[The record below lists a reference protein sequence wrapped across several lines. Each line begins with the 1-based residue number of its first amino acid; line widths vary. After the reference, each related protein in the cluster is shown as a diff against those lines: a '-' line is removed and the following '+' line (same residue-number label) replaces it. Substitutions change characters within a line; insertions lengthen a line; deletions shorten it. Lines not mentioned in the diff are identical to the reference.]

1 MRKLRITAMIVCLS
15 VMLGLFAMPA
25 LAEDNAQ
32 PKLGSAECALLG
44 DMGTGRILYNAN
56 AYSRHAPA
64 SLTKIMTMLLAVEA
78 IESGSVSADDTV
90 TAGADCKTGLGDD
103 SSTAGIYI
111 GESMSLEDLLYCAA
125 LASANEACNI
135 IAVHIAGSIEAFV
148 DKMNV
153 RADELGC
160 SGTHFTNTHGMPDP
174 DHYSTARDIFIISCE
189 AMRHPLF
196 AKLVGT
202 SEHTVSATNLSP
214 ERRLKSS
221 NALICSDSVYT
232 GKYRYDG
239 AVGIKTG
246 YTDAAGYCLVGAV
259 QRDGVN
265 VITVILGADGDKEK
279 KEFDSFADSVK
290 LLDWCFEN
298 YSYRSIVKSGAVVG
312 TQPIEYGGA
321 SGTVE
326 LLCAG
331 DVNALAENSLDAAK
345 LKRTVNLNAETLTA
359 ECPEGTELGTVSFAD
374 PNDGAVYATVKLV
387 AGKTVMNEQTETQP
401 QTPQGLRSDQK
412 LALVI
417 VCALFVVTTLTLLLL
432 AARKRR
438 AKRSRRK
445 MSKTKTQKR
454 PQSGARR

>member
-1 MRKLRITAMIVCLS
+1 MRKLKMLVLTVCLS
-15 VMLGLFAMPA
+15 MVLGLLCAPA
-25 LAEDNAQ
+25 LAEDAAQ

-78 IESGSVSADDTV
+78 VESGGVSLTDTV
-90 TAGADCKTGLGDD
+90 TAGADCKAGLGGD
-103 SSTAGIYI
+103 SSNAGIEI
-111 GESMSLEDLLYCAA
+111 GEKMSLEELLYCAS

-135 IAVHIAGSIEAFV
+135 IAAHVAGSIEAFV
-148 DKMNV
+148 DKMNE
-153 RADELGC
+153 RASELGC
-160 SGTHFTNTHGMPDP
+160 SGTHFANTHGMPDNE
-174 DHYSTARDIFIISCE
+174 HYSTARDIFVISCE

-202 SEHTVSATNLSP
+202 SEHTVPATNLSP
-214 ERRLKSS
+214 ERQLKSS

-265 VITVILGADGDKEK
+265 VITVILGADGDDQA
-279 KEFDSFADSVK
+279 KEFDSFADSVL

-298 YSYRSIVKSGAVVG
+298 YSYRSIVSSGTVVG
-312 TQPIEYGGA
+312 TQPAEYGGA
-321 SGTVE
+321 RGTVE
-326 LLCAG
+326 LVCAG
-331 DVNALAENSLDAAK
+331 DVNALAENSLDASTLEKK
-345 LKRTVNLNAETLTA
+345 LSLNSETVTA
-359 ECPEGTELGTVSFAD
+359 ECPEGTELGTVSFSD
-374 PNDGAVYATVKLV
+374 PEDGTVYATVKLV
-387 AGKTVMNEQTETQP
+387 AGKTVMDTQP
-401 QTPQGLRSDQK
+401 EPQAQTPQGLRDDQK

-417 VCALFVVTTLTLLLL
+417 VCALFVLTVLALLLL
-432 AARKRR
+432 AVRKRKIR
-438 AKRSRRK
+438 KSRRK
-445 MSKTKTQKR
+445 MSKTSRQKR
-454 PQSGARR
+454 PRTGARR